1 MKPVIGI
8 LYCGFL
14 TQGFDRQ
21 SIYVTAS
28 YLSAIEASGGLPVI
42 IPYISSTYD
51 IASYIKFC
59 DGFLFC
65 GGDDI
70 TPILFH
76 EELCTDRGHTDQK
89 TDSFHLSF
97 MKEALRSRLPI
108 FGICRGMQVLN
119 LALGGTIYQD
129 ISLRPQPS
137 LNHMQLSEKRSD
149 LCHKIS
155 VSNNSLLCSFLGN
168 NHLVNSFHHQ
178 AIKKLGKDLFLSA
191 ISSDGIAE
199 AIEYPKLPFVV
210 GVQWHPECLL
220 EDESMF
226 ELFRHFIKES
236 ARAKTINIP

>member
-14 TQGFDRQ
+14 AQGFDRQ

-28 YLSAIEASGGLPVI
+28 YLSAIETSGGLPVI
-42 IPYISSTYD
+42 IPCISSTYD
-51 IASYIKFC
+51 IASYIKLC

-70 TPILFH
+70 TPILFR
-76 EELCTDRGHTDQK
+76 EELYTDRGHTDQK

-119 LALGGTIYQD
+119 LALGGTIYLD
-129 ISLRPQPS
+129 ISHRPHPS
-137 LNHMQLSEKRSD
+137 LIHMHLSVIRSD
-149 LCHKIS
+149 LFLKIS
-155 VSNNSLLCSFLGN
+155 FSNNSLLYNFLRD

-191 ISSDGIAE
+191 ISSDGIAQ

-236 ARAKTINIP
+236 ARAKAINIP

>member
-14 TQGFDRQ
+14 TQGFERQ
-21 SIYVTAS
+21 SIYVTSS
-28 YLSAIEASGGLPVI
+28 YLSAVEVSGGLPVV
-42 IPYISSTYD
+42 IPYFSDFNY
-51 IASYIKFC
+51 IANYIKLF
-59 DGFLFC
+59 DGILFC
-65 GGDDI
+65 GGDDV
-70 TPILFH
+70 TPLLYH
-76 EELCTDRGHTDQK
+76 EELGTNRGHTDYK
-89 TDSFHLSF
+89 TDTFHFTF

-108 FGICRGMQVLN
+108 LGICRGMQVLN

-129 ISLRPQPS
+129 LSLRQQPT
-137 LNHMQLSEKRSD
+137 LNHMQLSENRSD

-155 VSNNSLLCSFLGN
+155 VSNNSLLFNFLGN

-191 ISSDGIAE
+191 ISADGIAE

>member
-51 IASYIKFC
+51 IASYTKLC

-137 LNHMQLSEKRSD
+137 LNHMQLSENRSD

-155 VSNNSLLCSFLGN
+155 VSNNSLLFN
-168 NHLVNSFHHQ
+168 FFW
-178 AIKKLGKDLFLSA
+178 K
-191 ISSDGIAE
+191 
-199 AIEYPKLPFVV
+199 
-210 GVQWHPECLL
+210 
-220 EDESMF
+220 
-226 ELFRHFIKES
+226 
-236 ARAKTINIP
+236 

>member
-28 YLSAIEASGGLPVI
+28 YLSAIETSGGLPVI
-42 IPYISSTYD
+42 IPCISSTYD
-51 IASYIKFC
+51 IASYIKLC

-70 TPILFH
+70 TPILFR
-76 EELCTDRGHTDQK
+76 EELYTDRGHTDQK

-129 ISLRPQPS
+129 LSLRQQPT
-137 LNHMQLSEKRSD
+137 LNHIQLSENRSD
-149 LCHKIS
+149 PCHKIS
-155 VSNNSLLCSFLGN
+155 SLNNSLLYNILGET
-168 NHLVNSFHHQ
+168 HVVNSFHHQ
-178 AIKKLGKDLFLSA
+178 CIKKLGKNLIASYT
-191 ISSDGIAE
+191 SSDKVTE
-199 AIEYPKLPFVV
+199 AIEYPNRPFTV
-210 GVQWHPECLL
+210 GVQWHPECMLDDKAML
-220 EDESMF
+220 EIF
-226 ELFRHFIKES
+226 YCFIEQS
-236 ARAKTINIP
+236 ARTKH